1 MAYRDL
7 RAFLE
12 RLEEERDL
20 LRIKKGVDPRL
31 EASAV
36 LRTLDETEGPAIF
49 FENLR
54 GHEIPALGNLLSNR
68 RRLAW
73 ALETEGDFRL
83 AVRERLGR
91 RLKPRMVHNAP
102 VQQVIK
108 KRSINL
114 SSIIPV
120 FTYHEKDSGPYIT
133 CGLLMYRE
141 PESGRANMGIYRLQI
156 QKKPNELSI
165 QIVSQPLVRYV
176 SEAQARDEAF
186 PVAIVLGSEPGL
198 YLGSVLQS
206 GPGEDKLES
215 IGGLRGKGVEVT
227 EGITVDIPVPAH
239 AEMILEGRVLP
250 KKHVMEGP
258 MGESSGVYTYSQ
270 SNVIEVTAVTY
281 RENHIYHALLPWSR
295 DEESLL
301 AVAYT
306 IPMETRLKS
315 HDPAVRMLHLVPGT
329 SATHAVVSIQKA
341 GPGHARDVM
350 ALCFGLFSVLKHL
363 VVVDADVNA
372 EDERMVA
379 WAMSSRFQA
388 DKDLITFPLASGFA
402 IDPSAER
409 EDGSMLTTK
418 VGFDATISMKN
429 RQKFERI
436 DVGEKARGKAMQ
448 ILANP

>member
-1 MAYRDL
+1 MRS
-7 RAFLE
+7 FLDE
-12 RLEEERDL
+12 LEQRGDL
-20 LRIKKGVDPRL
+20 LRIKRTVNPRL

-36 LRTLDETEGPAIF
+36 LRALDDTEGPAVY

-54 GHEIPALGNLLSNR
+54 GHEIPTLGNLLSNR

-73 ALETEGDFRL
+73 ALEAEGDFRQT
-83 AVRERLGR
+83 VRERLGR
-91 RLKPRMVHNAP
+91 RLKPRKVRNAP
-102 VQQVIK
+102 VQEVVK
-108 KRSINL
+108 KRAIDL
-114 SSIIPV
+114 SSLIPV

-141 PESGRANMGIYRLQI
+141 PESGRVNMGIYRLQT
-156 QKKPNELSI
+156 QKRTDQLSI

-176 SEAQARDEAF
+176 SEAEKRGEAF

-206 GPGEDKLES
+206 GPGGDKLES

-227 EGITVDIPVPAH
+227 GGITVDVPVPAH

-250 KKHVMEGP
+250 KKRVKEGP
-258 MGESSGVYTYSQ
+258 MGESSGVYTYNQ
-270 SNVIEVTAVTY
+270 SNLIEVTAVTH
-281 RENHIYHALLPWSR
+281 RESYIYHALLPWSR

-329 SATHAVVSIQKA
+329 SAMHAVVSIQKT
-341 GPGHARDVM
+341 GPGHAKDVM
-350 ALCFGLFSVLKHL
+350 ALCFGLFSVLKHV
-363 VVVDADVNA
+363 VVVDEDVNA

-388 DKDLITFPLASGFA
+388 DTDLITFPMASGFA

-409 EDGSMLTTK
+409 DDGSMLTTK
-418 VGFDATISMKN
+418 VGFDATMPMKD

-436 DVGEKARGKAMQ
+436 DVGEKARAKAIQ